1 MASPS
6 ETIEPCENE
15 EASSPLGHEEDQT
28 NLPCEEVTFTT
39 INDLSDDSYDSDS
52 DEEFRYSNCDISSD
66 VSDSEDAE
74 ELAELQKEILILE
87 GESFLTETGTVETA
101 ALVGSIV
108 NLKQMLESFLE
119 NCSQFME
126 RMAASQAEGQRELKK
141 AIRELKQPGN
151 TEPAT
156 NLTGRTRGK
165 AKVPIECSVSTSYSC
180 R

>member
-1 MASPS
+1 MESPS

-15 EASSPLGHEEDQT
+15 EASSSLGHEEDQT
-28 NLPCEEVTFTT
+28 VTFTT

-108 NLKQMLESFLE
+108 NLKQMLEGFLE
-119 NCSQFME
+119 NC
-126 RMAASQAEGQRELKK
+126 
-141 AIRELKQPGN
+141 
-151 TEPAT
+151 
-156 NLTGRTRGK
+156 
-165 AKVPIECSVSTSYSC
+165 
-180 R
+180 

>member
-52 DEEFRYSNCDISSD
+52 DEEFRNSNCDISSD

-87 GESFLTETGTVETA
+87 GESFLTETGTVYRNSSTCRFHC
-101 ALVGSIV
+101 
-108 NLKQMLESFLE
+108 KP
-119 NCSQFME
+119 
-126 RMAASQAEGQRELKK
+126 K
-141 AIRELKQPGN
+141 ANATRFPGKLF
-151 TEPAT
+151 AFYGT
-156 NLTGRTRGK
+156 NGGVSSGRTTRTKESNQRIK
-165 AKVPIECSVSTSYSC
+165 ATG
-180 R
+180 